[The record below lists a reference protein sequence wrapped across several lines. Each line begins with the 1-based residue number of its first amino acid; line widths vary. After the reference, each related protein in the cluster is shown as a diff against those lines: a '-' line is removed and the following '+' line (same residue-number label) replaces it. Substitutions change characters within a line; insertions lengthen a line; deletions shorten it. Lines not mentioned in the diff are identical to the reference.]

1 MTTGQFLSNQNNLVP
16 QLQRAADLPLTTV
29 AANVLGDTDATPED
43 IVNILSGEADT
54 DRGFWRIALAAL
66 LQAMDER
73 IDLPDLPSEAKAHLT
88 DIASSA
94 RQQNPGLYG
103 NEAFLQHCLRLI
115 AELESENDDA
125 AAESG
130 SDATPSPGLR
140 RVASSRFSGSLRF
153 SAYGAHPAIG
163 FNLIDGNGDSLFDE
177 EIMAED
183 MLFIA
188 HSVLS
193 GTRKTLENIVSN
205 VPKDRI
211 LCTVSEDDLRTRA
224 EEMKRNL
231 DVVVDQLLSFNG
243 IDKASD

>member
-1 MTTGQFLSNQNNLVP
+1 MTTGQFLSNQKNLVP
-16 QLQRAADLPLTTV
+16 QLRRAAELPLSRV
-29 AANVLGDTDATPED
+29 AANVLADPDTTPED
-43 IVNILSGEADT
+43 IVNILNGEADT

-66 LQAMDER
+66 LQAANEH
-73 IDLPDLPSEAKAHLT
+73 IDLPDLPSEAKVQLT
-88 DIASSA
+88 DIASCA

-115 AELESENDDA
+115 AELESENDA

-163 FNLIDGNGDSLFDE
+163 FNLIDESGDSLFDE

-211 LCTVSEDDLRTRA
+211 LCTASEDDLRTRA